1 MDRRCDFRAIVAI
14 ILCGVSGRVYAQ
26 APTVD
31 VEIRQPPGS
40 GSSLLGS
47 SPGSGGGRI
56 VNPPGAST
64 LLGGRPGTSAPH
76 GVPASITNPGSMAH
90 PAEMQRAITA
100 PPSEPIAPASAGLY
114 GTLAI
119 PSGPEDDGPPDG
131 LTLDMAIDVTLNRSL
146 DLRAKA
152 FELPQARADILQ
164 ASLRSNPA
172 LYADGQLLQ
181 YNGSRFSRAVPGGPS
196 QYDLN
201 VTWPVDV
208 SQKRKAR
215 TMVAVRAEKVLEAQ
229 YQEAVRQKIDDVYEA
244 FVNALTARQTVRFAQ
259 ESVKGLTSLLSRN
272 EDLYKKGA
280 VSLPELRRVRIQ
292 LNTAR
297 LGLVAARSAFRTAK
311 IELGSVLNL
320 SPAEIDAIELRG
332 TIRDT
337 GPEPPPIGELRKIAL
352 ESRPDIISYRLGLKR
367 AEADV
372 KLAKATRL
380 NDVYVL
386 FQPYTYQDN
395 TPFGL
400 KGQISWALGVTAP
413 LPIFNRN
420 QGGIERAKL
429 NVTQTEVELADVERQ
444 ALIDVERAREDYQA
458 TRREVEELRTDV
470 LPDATRIREQAYELY
485 QTGVESALDYIN
497 AQREFNQVAKQY
509 LDTAS
514 RHRRAMLS
522 LNTAV
527 GQRILP

>member
-1 MDRRCDFRAIVAI
+1 M
-14 ILCGVSGRVYAQ
+14 
-26 APTVD
+26 
-31 VEIRQPPGS
+31 
-40 GSSLLGS
+40 
-47 SPGSGGGRI
+47 
-56 VNPPGAST
+56 
-64 LLGGRPGTSAPH
+64 
-76 GVPASITNPGSMAH
+76 
-90 PAEMQRAITA
+90 
-100 PPSEPIAPASAGLY
+100 
-114 GTLAI
+114 
-119 PSGPEDDGPPDG
+119 
-131 LTLDMAIDVTLNRSL
+131 
-146 DLRAKA
+146 
-152 FELPQARADILQ
+152 
-164 ASLRSNPA
+164 
-172 LYADGQLLQ
+172 
-181 YNGSRFSRAVPGGPS
+181 
-196 QYDLN
+196 
-201 VTWPVDV
+201 
-208 SQKRKAR
+208 
-215 TMVAVRAEKVLEAQ
+215 
-229 YQEAVRQKIDDVYEA
+229 
-244 FVNALTARQTVRFAQ
+244 
-259 ESVKGLTSLLSRN
+259 
-272 EDLYKKGA
+272 
-280 VSLPELRRVRIQ
+280 
-292 LNTAR
+292 
-297 LGLVAARSAFRTAK
+297 
-311 IELGSVLNL
+311 
-320 SPAEIDAIELRG
+320 
-332 TIRDT
+332 
-337 GPEPPPIGELRKIAL
+337 
-352 ESRPDIISYRLGLKR
+352 
-367 AEADV
+367 